1 MTLLSMNRVTIIG
14 RLGRD
19 PEIRETKN
27 GKKFATFSVATSES
41 YTDKMGKKEEKTE
54 WHNVTVFNALL
65 VKTVQDSVSKG
76 TILMIEGKLATNK
89 YTDKAGVTK
98 YSTQIVLSTL
108 DSALHVISDAK
119 RQGTSEPAPPNNTDD
134 DYNIFFKTK
143 ANEHTYEELENKSIK
158 RESPIKTD
166 DTTFDDSDLIPF

>member
-1 MTLLSMNRVTIIG
+1 MNRVTIIG

-19 PEIRETKN
+19 PEIREMKN
-27 GKKFATFSVATSES
+27 GKKFATFSIATSES

-54 WHNVTVFNALL
+54 WHNVIVFNALL

-119 RQGTSEPAPPNNTDD
+119 RQGTSELASTNNTDD
-134 DYNIFFKTK
+134 HYSIFNK
-143 ANEHTYEELENKSIK
+143 HTYEELENKSIK
-158 RESPIKTD
+158 RETPIKTD

>member
-1 MTLLSMNRVTIIG
+1 MNRVTIIG

-19 PEIRETKN
+19 PEIREMKN
-27 GKKFATFSVATSES
+27 GKKFATFSIATSES

-54 WHNVTVFNALL
+54 WHNVIVFNALL

-119 RQGTSEPAPPNNTDD
+119 RQGTSELASTNNTDD
-134 DYNIFFKTK
+134 DYSIFNK
-143 ANEHTYEELENKSIK
+143 HTYEELENKSIK
-158 RESPIKTD
+158 RETPIKTD